1 MVIQREKC
9 EGAFRTIIS
18 ETPMSQ
24 SWREDVEAAIRA
36 GERISDRHIVEQVR
50 QAVLSQR
57 LPPGTRLPEVALGE
71 IFGVSRSVVRRALTR
86 LSAEHVI
93 DQRPNQV
100 SRVRAPSVE
109 ETRET
114 FAARRLVEGE
124 VAALLAS
131 QGLEPEVLASLEAE
145 ARAETEAY
153 GRGDEPRRIAHS
165 LAIHHRLAER
175 SPNRVLGAML
185 TDLVLRTSIVIALYK
200 RPSLASC
207 YLKGDHPRLLESL
220 REGDAEGARRAIE
233 RHLVSLEA
241 LLDLGPREEE
251 TDLRAIFNGIASA
264 GV

>member
-1 MVIQREKC
+1 
-9 EGAFRTIIS
+9 
-18 ETPMSQ
+18 MSRA
-24 SWREDVEAAIRA
+24 WRDDVEAAVRA

-50 QAVLSQR
+50 QAVLTQR

-86 LSAEHVI
+86 LAADHVV

-114 FAARRLVEGE
+114 FDARRLVEGE
-124 VAALLAS
+124 VAALLA
-131 QGLEPEVLASLEAE
+131 GRLAADALDALAAEAE
-145 ARAETEAY
+145 AEAQAHA
-153 GRGDEPRRIAHS
+153 RGDEPARIAHS
-165 LAIHHRLAER
+165 LAVHHRLAEL

-207 YLKGDHPRLLESL
+207 FLEGDHPRLLAAL
-220 REGDAEGARRAIE
+220 GDGDAEGARRAVV
-233 RHLVSLEA
+233 RHLESLEG
-241 LLDLGPREEE
+241 LLDLGTRDSG
-251 TDLRAIFNGIASA
+251 TDLKAIF
-264 GV
+264 GVPLADA